1 MTERNNDDLL
11 PSEEELEERK
21 RELEEQLNP
30 SAPVSTPAPT
40 QKSDNPFANILN
52 FPTETVKLPSAKFAA
67 HIYPDIPSLHA
78 GEIEVEQMK
87 SLQEEILTNKSF
99 IEDGT
104 VFDRLLNS
112 VIATP
117 GVEAQ
122 HLIEGDKNAVLTH
135 LRINAYGADYPVRIP
150 CRACGNFF
158 EESMHLGEDVKF
170 VGQDP
175 PSMVKFHGGELHVTL
190 PETKIEVVLSFYDSA
205 ADAKVRSLSYSKRKL
220 KKLNVK
226 LKDGDSNTEEVTFR
240 EKLMILMKSANGHTN
255 PQHLK
260 YLINNMHQR
269 DMKFLKVAYNK
280 YVPNVKISRVLKCPA
295 CSLEMEREVG
305 FNVDFFWP
313 SN

>member
-11 PSEEELEERK
+11 PSEEELEKRK
-21 RELEEQLNP
+21 QELEEQFNP
-30 SAPVSTPAPT
+30 AAPSLPDPPK
-40 QKSDNPFANILN
+40 QKSDNPFVDILS
-52 FPTETVKLPSAKFAA
+52 FPSETVKLPSAKFAKD
-67 HIYPDIPSLHA
+67 IYPTIPSLHT

-87 SLQEEILTNKSF
+87 SLQEEILTNKTF

-112 VIATP
+112 VIITP
-117 GVEAQ
+117 DVRAQ
-122 HLIEGDKNAVLTH
+122 DLIEGDKNAILTH

-158 EESMHLGEDVKF
+158 EDKMHLGEDVHL

-175 PSMVKFHGGELHVTL
+175 PSMVKFHAGELHVTL
-190 PETKIEVVLSFYDSA
+190 PQTKIEVVLSFYDSDT
-205 ADAKVRSLSYSKRKL
+205 DAKVRSLTFSKRKL
-220 KKLNVK
+220 KKLNIK
-226 LKDGDSNTEEVTFR
+226 PKDGETDSDEVTFR
-240 EKLMILMKSANGHTN
+240 EKLMILMKSANGHSN

-260 YLINNMHQR
+260 YLINNMHQK

-280 YVPNVKISRVLKCPA
+280 YVPNVKISRVLKCPT

-313 SN
+313 SS